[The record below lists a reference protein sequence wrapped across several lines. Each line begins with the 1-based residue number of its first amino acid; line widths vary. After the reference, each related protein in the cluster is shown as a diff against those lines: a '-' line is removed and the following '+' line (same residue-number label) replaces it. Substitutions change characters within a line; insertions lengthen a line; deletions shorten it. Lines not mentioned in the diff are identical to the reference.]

1 VPTRDPEEARLY
13 KQKWWSKNKARKK
26 KYNKKFRTTRRDHVI
41 SANAAYRARKLRA
54 VPPMTQEEKDKIRGL
69 YAHARHLTRA
79 TGVPHHVDHI
89 HPLKHKLF
97 CGLHNYANLQVIPA
111 KLNVHKQN
119 YIQLDILDG
128 MSVNEQHHDD

>member
-1 VPTRDPEEARLY
+1 MPIRDPEEARIY
-13 KQKWWSKNKARKK
+13 HQKWWARNKARKK
-26 KYNKKFRTTRRDHVI
+26 KYNKKFKTKRRDVVL
-41 SANAAYRARKLRA
+41 SANAEYRARKLKA

-69 YAHARHLTRA
+69 YAKARHLTKI
-79 TGVPHHVDHI
+79 TGVSHHVDHI
-89 HPLKHKLF
+89 HPLKHPLF

-111 KLNVHKQN
+111 NLNVRKQN